1 MEGLT
6 REQRSQRAR
15 IAVYT
20 RWSKEDP
27 SKQAAIAREGFNRR
41 FLDEVDPD
49 RVLPEVERNRRAGAA
64 LQAHMA
70 RLSFL
75 SSKARAA
82 GKKAP

>member
-27 SKQAAIAREGFNRR
+27 SKQAAIAREGFMKR

-49 RVLPEVERNRRAGAA
+49 RVLPEAERNRRAASA
-64 LQAHMA
+64 HKAHMV
-70 RLSFL
+70 RLSFM

-82 GKKAP
+82 RKRAS